1 MDFNLFTDEEII
13 KELASRCD
21 SMRIKK
27 ELSEKDVSD
36 KGGTN
41 SDAIYRF
48 KNGRNI
54 SLTNFIKI
62 IRGIGELDNLEKL
75 LRIDEQQSIR
85 EIKKSKTPK
94 RIFKSRKK
102 DNENDT
108 DFIWGED
115 K

>member
-1 MDFNLFTDEEII
+1 MDFNLLTDEDII
-13 KELASRCD
+13 KELASRYD
-21 SMRIKK
+21 YSRLNKK
-27 ELSEKDVSD
+27 LSEKDVSD

-48 KNGRNI
+48 KNGKNI

-62 IRGIGELDNLEKL
+62 LRGVGELDKLEKL
-75 LRIDEQQSIR
+75 LKTDEYQSIR
-85 EIKKSKTPK
+85 EVKKAKTPK

-102 DNENDT
+102 DSKNNK
-108 DFIWGED
+108 DFIWEED